1 MRSRAFGLGLA
12 LALGLGQAGAAS
24 GDSERTRVLGEFLD
38 EHWRTLPLASQGA
51 APEVWSEAERS
62 LDPAR
67 CGACHP
73 LQLEQ
78 WRSSLHAGAYSPG
91 FSGQL
96 IEGDLAEPA
105 AVRSCQGCHAPLAEQ
120 QPGEPGFDAGLR
132 EQGLV
137 CAGCHVRA
145 QRRFGPP
152 RRAELPEPTG
162 PLPHGGFVPR
172 AEFQESRFCA
182 PCHQFMDDAGVNGK
196 PVENT
201 WREWKQS
208 SFAAAG
214 RHCQDCHM
222 PDRAHTW
229 RGIHDPEMVRAAV
242 DVELVAGNLAGE
254 RLEATLL
261 LRSREVGHFFPT
273 YVTPRVFVAAWQE
286 DAAGR
291 ELEGT
296 RVEATIG
303 RQIDFGVSPA
313 REIFDTRIA
322 PGRSAKL
329 EYAAARHADAAAL
342 VGRVS
347 VDPDFHYRGVFESLL
362 ETLGDPEARRRMA
375 EALRQTSENVYVL
388 SEIRRPLS
396 RSTEALNP

>member
-1 MRSRAFGLGLA
+1 MGLRAFGLVLV
-12 LALGLGQAGAAS
+12 LTIAGTAS
-24 GDSERTRVLGEFLD
+24 AESERSQVLGGFLD
-38 EHWRTLPLASQGA
+38 EHWRTLPLSPQGA
-51 APEVWSEAERS
+51 APETWSEAERS
-62 LDPAR
+62 LHPAR

-96 IEGDLAEPA
+96 IEGELAQPEA
-105 AVRSCQGCHAPLAEQ
+105 LRDCQGCHAPLAEQ
-120 QPGEPGFDAGLR
+120 QPGEAGFDPALR
-132 EQGLV
+132 EEGLV
-137 CAGCHVRA
+137 CAGCHVRS

-162 PLPHGGFVPR
+162 PVPHGGFVPR
-172 AEFQESRFCA
+172 AEFQQSRFCA

-208 SFAAAG
+208 SFAPAG

-242 DVELVAGNLAGE
+242 DVELVAGDLAGE
-254 RLEATLL
+254 HLEATVV
-261 LRSREVGHFFPT
+261 LRSRDVGHFFPT

-291 ELEGT
+291 ELPGT
-296 RVEATIG
+296 RSELEIG
-303 RQIDFGVSPA
+303 RQIDFGASPA
-313 REIFDTRIA
+313 REVFDTRIA
-322 PGRSAKL
+322 PGGSAKL
-329 EYAAARHADAAAL
+329 DYAADRHPDAAAL
-342 VGRVS
+342 LGCVR
-347 VDPDFHYRGVFESLL
+347 VDPDFHYRGVFERLL
-362 ETLGDPEARRRMA
+362 EPGRLSDPEARRRIA
-375 EALRQTSENVYVL
+375 EALRRTSENVYVL
-388 SEIRRPLS
+388 SEVRRPL
-396 RSTEALNP
+396 RP